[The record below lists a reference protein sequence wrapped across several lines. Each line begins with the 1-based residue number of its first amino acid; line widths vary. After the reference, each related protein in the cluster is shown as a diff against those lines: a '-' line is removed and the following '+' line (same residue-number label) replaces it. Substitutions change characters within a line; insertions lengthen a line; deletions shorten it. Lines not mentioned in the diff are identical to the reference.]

1 MDEAARCHRIGFMK
15 QGQIIAEGTPGEL
28 RTLLNERIVELRG
41 EPLPLLKHIAAQ
53 DSGVED
59 VRAFGDRLH
68 LRVGE
73 NQSEPVIQKLEKSV
87 QVGGGTFMSARP
99 IPPVLEDVF
108 IYLSEQ
114 ENA

>member
-15 QGQIIAEGTPGEL
+15 KGQIIAEGTPGQI
-28 RTLLNERIVELRG
+28 RTMLNERIVELRG
-41 EPLPLLKHIAAQ
+41 EPLHLLKEIAAQ
-53 DSGVED
+53 DSSVED

-68 LRVGE
+68 LRVGA
-73 NQSEPVIQKLEKSV
+73 NQSAPVIRKLEKSV
-87 QVGGGTFMSARP
+87 HAGGGIFTSARP

-114 ENA
+114 ENV

>member
-1 MDEAARCHRIGFMK
+1 M
-15 QGQIIAEGTPGEL
+15 
-28 RTLLNERIVELRG
+28 LNERIVELRG

-53 DSGVED
+53 DSSVED

-68 LRVGE
+68 LRVGA
-73 NQSEPVIQKLEKSV
+73 NQSEPVIQKLKKSIHA
-87 QVGGGTFMSARP
+87 GGGTFTSARP

-114 ENA
+114 ENV